1 MFMGSINIVDDLNLA
16 IQCSGQGCKVIY
28 IGELNNNL
36 PPQFI
41 TCPMLLPPYEALNA
55 EVDGNMQLYN
65 DIYCQHLN
73 CTKECY
79 DTFMTIIVSI
89 FRGDNIIF
97 YIENGSDLSH
107 KDFLIG
113 YFMNRFGILLGSENS
128 NFSISPAFLPMLL
141 ALIYEFVGD
150 KYIDPN
156 YMLMQIDYNQLICI
170 PQYYPFAGYLFEK
183 LFADLGCANLEEL
196 KVYQDYLLKFKGDN
210 GTYNL
215 VIKEA

>member
-55 EVDGNMQLYN
+55 EVDGNIQLYN
-65 DIYCQHLN
+65 DIY
-73 CTKECY
+73 Y
-79 DTFMTIIVSI
+79 TFMTIIVSI

-97 YIENGSDLSH
+97 YIENGSNLSH
-107 KDFLIG
+107 EDFLMG
-113 YFMNRFGILLGSENS
+113 YFLNRFGILVGSEKS
-128 NFSISPAFLPMLL
+128 NFNINPSFLPMLL

-150 KYIDPN
+150 KYVDPN